1 MRYLVIFMYQQYLI
15 LFAEI
20 TRNKKS
26 QFCAYDEVFCIE
38 TPQEGTWIVSVNLL
52 SFEDK
57 IPSKVAHCLFSCS
70 LQSFQ
75 LKGPEL
81 KIEGKNIILKTAIRE
96 PKGFI
101 AFKNLVTNL
110 CFQAKEWRETL
121 RELSRQS
128 PSKREEEALF
138 FA

>member
-1 MRYLVIFMYQQYLI
+1 MYQQYLI

-20 TRNKKS
+20 SRNKKS
-26 QFCAYDEVFCIE
+26 QFCVFDEVFNIE
-38 TPQEGTWIVSVNLL
+38 SPQEGVWVVSLPIL
-52 SFEDK
+52 GFEYK
-57 IPSKVAHCLFSCS
+57 IPTKVAECLFSCS

-75 LKGPEL
+75 LKGPEI
-81 KIEGKNIILKTAIRE
+81 KIDGKNIILKTALKE

-101 AFKNLVTNL
+101 EFKNLVTNL
-110 CFQAKEWRETL
+110 CYQAKEWRETL

-128 PSKREEEALF
+128 PSKTKERSLF